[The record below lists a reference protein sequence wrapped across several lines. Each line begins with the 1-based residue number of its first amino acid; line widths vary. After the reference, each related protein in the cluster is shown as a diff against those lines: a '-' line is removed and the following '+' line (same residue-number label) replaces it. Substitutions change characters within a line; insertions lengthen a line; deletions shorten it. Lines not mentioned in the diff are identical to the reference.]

1 MVRIVLDAMGGDFA
15 PVNEVAGAL
24 EALRSADDQLQ
35 VILAGEKEKVDAAIA
50 DQRADHP
57 RLSVVHASQVITMH
71 DSPTA
76 AVKQKRDS
84 SLTVGMTLHK
94 DGKADAFVSAGN
106 TGAVLSASTLILGRI
121 RGVSRPTI
129 GAFFPSERGVCL
141 LVDAGTNVDCRA
153 QHLLEFAVM
162 GSVYANRVLKH
173 EKPTVGLLSVGEE
186 DSKGS
191 SVTVEAN
198 KLLRRSNLEFIGN
211 IEGKDI
217 LKGKAQVIVCDGFV
231 GNIILKFGESVPSF
245 LKSRLYQYAEGG
257 FLRKLRLGLLRTP
270 LRTSLKDMDYEEV
283 GGVPVLGVNGVSIIG
298 HGRSTPKAIK
308 NMILRAM
315 EIAKTQLNKH
325 IEDGIDA
332 IHGLSVPSLQ
342 PDGADPAYQ
351 QPS

>member
-15 PVNEVAGAL
+15 PANEVAGAL
-24 EALRSADDQLQ
+24 AALREFGAQLE
-35 VILAGEKEKVDAAIA
+35 VILVGDKEKIVNALSAHGT
-50 DQRADHP
+50 DHP
-57 RLSVVHASQVITMH
+57 GLSVVHASQVITMD

-76 AVKQKRDS
+76 ALKQKRDS
-84 SLTVGMTLHK
+84 SLSVGVMYHK
-94 DGKADAFVSAGN
+94 EGKADAFVSAGN
-106 TGAVLSASTLILGRI
+106 TGAVLSASTLLLGRI

-129 GAFFPSERGVCL
+129 GAFFPSQKGVCL

-162 GSVYANRVLKH
+162 GSVYANKVLKY

-191 SVTVEAN
+191 AVTIEAN
-198 KLLRRSNLEFIGN
+198 KMLRKSTLEFIGN
-211 IEGKDI
+211 IEGRDI

-245 LKSRLYQYAEGG
+245 LKSRLMQYAEGS
-257 FLRKLRLGLLRTP
+257 FVRKIRLAFMRQPLRK
-270 LRTSLKDMDYEEV
+270 SLKDMDYEEV

-308 NMILRAM
+308 NMIVRAF
-315 EIAKTQLNKH
+315 EIAQTQLNKH
-325 IEDGIDA
+325 IEEGIA
-332 IHGLSVPSLQ
+332 AVQRITQSATTAEHPSPGSSQ
-342 PDGADPAYQ
+342 PL
-351 QPS
+351 